1 MKISRIYFL
10 RACFC
15 VLFFRACFR
24 RRFGVH
30 FSWFSTYFSPIFHE
44 KPSIPYIILQSAKIT
59 TWLLFRLAPA
69 SCDFASCFAM
79 SSKGE
84 FSGFRGAKTC
94 FYLGFSTFAS
104 RKHEKSRILRR
115 FPENLF
121 PTPFWPPKRTP
132 FFCFWHLFLSP
143 GREKTR
149 KYGNLR
155 AQCRDKFRKVRF
167 SPISLLPG
175 SILEPPGTISE
186 PPGLDFGGSGP

>member
-1 MKISRIYFL
+1 M
-10 RACFC
+10 
-15 VLFFRACFR
+15 LFFRACFR

-30 FSWFSTYFSPIFHE
+30 FSRFSTYFSPIFHE

-69 SCDFASCFAM
+69 SCDFASCFAR

-84 FSGFRGAKTC
+84 FSGFRSAKTC
-94 FYLGFSTFAS
+94 FHQGFSTFAS
-104 RKHEKSRILRR
+104 RKHEKSGILRR

-132 FFCFWHLFLSP
+132 FFCFRHLFPSP
-143 GREKTR
+143 GRPETR

-155 AQCRDKFRKVRF
+155 AKCRDKFQKVRF

>member
-1 MKISRIYFL
+1 MKFAVPSGYLACSGRFRIQVRIPESEVYLPYPPAGLNLWRRPLKNIRTPRESLRKSKKVSRIHFL

-30 FSWFSTYFSPIFHE
+30 FSRFSTYFSPIFHE

-94 FYLGFSTFAS
+94 
-104 RKHEKSRILRR
+104 
-115 FPENLF
+115 
-121 PTPFWPPKRTP
+121 
-132 FFCFWHLFLSP
+132 
-143 GREKTR
+143 
-149 KYGNLR
+149 
-155 AQCRDKFRKVRF
+155 
-167 SPISLLPG
+167 
-175 SILEPPGTISE
+175 
-186 PPGLDFGGSGP
+186 

>member
-1 MKISRIYFL
+1 M
-10 RACFC
+10 
-15 VLFFRACFR
+15 LFFRPCFG

-30 FSWFSTYFSPIFHE
+30 FSCFSTYSSPIFHE

-94 FYLGFSTFAS
+94 FSLGFSTFAS
-104 RKHEKSRILRR
+104 RKHEKSGILRK

-121 PTPFWPPKRTP
+121 PTPFGPPKRTP
-132 FFCFWHLFLSP
+132 FFCFRHLFPSP
-143 GREKTR
+143 GRENPEISGQNAGTNSGKLGFHR
-149 KYGNLR
+149 FY
-155 AQCRDKFRKVRF
+155 CFRGRSW
-167 SPISLLPG
+167 SPRG
-175 SILEPPGTISE
+175 
-186 PPGLDFGGSGP
+186 

>member
-1 MKISRIYFL
+1 MRFF
-10 RACFC
+10 ACF
-15 VLFFRACFR
+15 FRPCFG

-30 FSWFSTYFSPIFHE
+30 FSRFSTYFSSFFHE

-79 SSKGE
+79 FSKGD
-84 FSGFRGAKTC
+84 FRGFRGATSC
-94 FYLGFSTFAS
+94 FHMGFLTFAS
-104 RKHEKSRILRR
+104 EKHEKTEFWREI
-115 FPENLF
+115 PKNLF
-121 PTPFWPPKRTP
+121 PVSFWPPKRTP
-132 FFCFWHLFLSP
+132 FFCFRHLYPSP
-143 GREKTR
+143 GRQKTR
-149 KYGNLR
+149 KSGNLR
-155 AQCRDKFRKVRF
+155 AKCRDKFRKVRF